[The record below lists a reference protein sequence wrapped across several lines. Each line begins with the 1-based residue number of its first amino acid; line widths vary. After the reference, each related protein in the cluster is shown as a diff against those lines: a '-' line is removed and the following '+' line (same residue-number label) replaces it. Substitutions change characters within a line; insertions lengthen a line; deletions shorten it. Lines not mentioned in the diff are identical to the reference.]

1 MFKKKRIHRIKTF
14 LFEASKGYTVS
25 KRDSQIEILLWIQLW
40 VLLPWVMRYNAQKLG
55 GAEKHKEISNGI
67 EIYAQGMR
75 YSLSVLY
82 NILRTA
88 EEMLFNR
95 RSASIFSDE
104 LLSISRIP
112 WNSATVLEPSHI
124 KWQVSKKR

>member
-1 MFKKKRIHRIKTF
+1 
-14 LFEASKGYTVS
+14 
-25 KRDSQIEILLWIQLW
+25 
-40 VLLPWVMRYNAQKLG
+40 MRYNAQKLG

-112 WNSATVLEPSHI
+112 WNSATVLEPSYKVTSI
-124 KWQVSKKR
+124 KKEIGITRIQIYIIWKDKFRREYFKRL